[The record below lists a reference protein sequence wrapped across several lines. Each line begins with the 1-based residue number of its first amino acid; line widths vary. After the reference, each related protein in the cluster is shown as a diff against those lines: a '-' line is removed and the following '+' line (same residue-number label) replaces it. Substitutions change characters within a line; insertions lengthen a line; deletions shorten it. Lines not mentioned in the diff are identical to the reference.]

1 MSESGAEMTITSDGA
16 DVAVAV
22 GGDVDLAN
30 VDGLQQR
37 LEAAIPN
44 QVTSVTIDL
53 TDVTYIDSIGMRLL
67 FSLAARLRTAQIA
80 VVVVA
85 PTGSPARRVI
95 EISGLAAVVTLDP
108 AR

>member
-1 MSESGAEMTITSDGA
+1 MTITSDGA

-67 FSLAARLRTAQIA
+67 FSLAARLQTAQIA